1 MATYYHILGLD
12 HSADAH
18 QIKSAFKQLAMKYH
32 PDRNPN
38 DPASEEKFKRINEAY
53 HTLSDALKKSRY
65 DEKLGIGIT
74 AAQSEKLYRRTYTHP
89 PRYQKPPA
97 ESYYRLD
104 KNYFKIQGLAFLT
117 FFIISGFCFGVV
129 HTIYFFIEK
138 SREKEFL
145 ANKMLLTEVYS
156 LFNTGHV
163 APALDKLQALDK
175 EKSFQYQF
183 RIAFDSLRGVIR
195 KQADE
200 HYLKGEYQK
209 SLSFYKTLNHY
220 EIPRTQTIERMAT
233 AEYYLGNF
241 DAALRSLKHLHNQN
255 PNDLKLTYQIGEINL
270 LQLQNYKEATHYFTL
285 GKIQLK
291 KNLVSVYGEAYEVVM
306 NPKDVPDLYYFIFVS
321 SAKANLELG
330 EYEEVLKDC
339 EWATYLRPEKEE
351 PIALRKQV
359 KSKK

>member
-38 DPASEEKFKRINEAY
+38 DPAAEEKFKRINEAY

-65 DEKLGIGIT
+65 DEKLGIGIS
-74 AAQSEKLYRRTYTHP
+74 AKQIEDIYRRRYSYQ
-89 PRYQKPPA
+89 PRYQKPPT
-97 ESYYRLD
+97 ESYYRVD

-129 HTIYFFIEK
+129 HAIYFFVDK

-156 LFNTGHV
+156 LFNTGKV

-175 EKSFQYQF
+175 EKPFQHQF

-200 HYLKGEYQK
+200 YFLNGDYQK
-209 SLSFYKTLNHY
+209 SIASYKTLNQY
-220 EIPRTQTIERMAT
+220 EIPQTQTIERIAT
-233 AEYYLGNF
+233 AEFYLGNF
-241 DAALRSLKHLHNQN
+241 DEALRSLKHLHNQN

-270 LQLQNYKEATHYFTL
+270 LQLQNHKEAMHYFTL

-306 NPKDVPDLYYFIFVS
+306 NPKDVPDLYYFIFES
-321 SAKANLELG
+321 SAKANLALG
-330 EYEEVLKDC
+330 EYEEARKDC

-351 PIALRKQV
+351 PLALLKQI